1 MGEESVFFVILQSYL
16 LGFAAA
22 AALGPIAVLV
32 IQRTLRDG
40 WRVGAVSG
48 LGVALADGLYGLV
61 GALGLTAITSLLLD
75 NQVLLRV
82 AGGLVLI
89 YLGMKALLSRVEIEI
104 QTAGASAKPAGLIAS
119 LTSIF
124 LLTLSN
130 PMTIMFFS
138 AIYAGLAV
146 GDGAVSSQGMDG
158 AGFALFTLG
167 IWGGSFSWWLVLV
180 SVVTAVRS
188 RFKPAQLV
196 WLNRASGLVIAGFGL
211 WVLVQGVV
219 INT

>member
-1 MGEESVFFVILQSYL
+1 MGEESVFSVLMQSYL

-40 WRVGAVSG
+40 WRVGAISG
-48 LGVALADGLYGLV
+48 LGVALADGVYGLV

-75 NQVLLRV
+75 NQMILRV
-82 AGGLVLI
+82 GGGLVLI
-89 YLGMKALLSRVEIEI
+89 YLGVKALFSRVEIEI
-104 QTAGASAKPAGLIAS
+104 QTAGTSAKPAGYLGS

-138 AIYAGLAV
+138 AVYAGLAV
-146 GDGAVSSQGMDG
+146 GDGTFSADALGG
-158 AGFALFTLG
+158 AGFALFALG

-219 INT
+219 GG